1 MGSGEVK
8 MYATLPVTPI
18 SGEVFLSHIITNRII
33 SKPRVEVTIIDL
45 LDVVCEY
52 CFIVLMLKLEIMVF
66 VN

>member
-45 LDVVCEY
+45 LDMVCEY
-52 CFIVLMLKLEIMVF
+52 WFIVLMLKLEIMVF